1 MGDNDYN
8 HIGIAP
14 TYNPDGSASPW
25 LLNMV
30 GNGMRALVSGF
41 GLMNQGAVP
50 NSPESAQNLQN
61 FGTHPGID
69 SEDMHKLGKL
79 YDPHGDFVEGA
90 AEIGG
95 AVSMIKYYA
104 LTGQLD
110 AASRL
115 AGGVLL
121 YTRMMSMEQ
130 GDEAVKSL
138 FKGDYSGA
146 VKYLEKSHGWVP
158 DGKTSSGE
166 VIDKEKGIVRAQL
179 KDGNGNVL
187 DQRDYMPAAIMEA
200 ALGAQSGKSYW
211 TMLSGLAAAGN
222 NDAIGSHYQLQEQE
236 KVRNIPEQSKMY
248 PSILLPCC
256 CW

>member
-1 MGDNDYN
+1 MLSRE
-8 HIGIAP
+8 
-14 TYNPDGSASPW
+14 DG
-25 LLNMV
+25 
-30 GNGMRALVSGF
+30 RAL
-41 GLMNQGAVP
+41 
-50 NSPESAQNLQN
+50 
-61 FGTHPGID
+61 
-69 SEDMHKLGKL
+69 GKM
-79 YDPHGDFVEGA
+79 YDPHGDFIEGA

-138 FKGDYSGA
+138 FKGDYDGA
-146 VKYLEKSHGWVP
+146 VKYLEKAHGWVP

-166 VIDKEKGIVRAQL
+166 VIDKDKGIVRAQL

-187 DQRDYMPAAIMEA
+187 DQRDYLPAAIMEA
-200 ALGAQSGKSYW
+200 ELGAG
-211 TMLSGLAAAGN
+211 TGLV
-222 NDAIGSHYQLQEQE
+222 IGHS
-236 KVRNIPEQSKMY
+236 
-248 PSILLPCC
+248 
-256 CW
+256 